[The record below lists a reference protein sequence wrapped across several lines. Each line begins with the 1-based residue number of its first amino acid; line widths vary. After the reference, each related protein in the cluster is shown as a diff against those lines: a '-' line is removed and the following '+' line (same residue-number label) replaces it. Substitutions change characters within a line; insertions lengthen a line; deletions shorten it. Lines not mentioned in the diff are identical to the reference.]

1 VTDVDGTK
9 NGSGLADRKR
19 SLLGAMLPIPARE
32 QLRQAAIRDP
42 LPEPLATVF
51 RRAAISPLLLLSV
64 GAAPL
69 FLGLNVLRLE
79 IKARLGLP

>member
-1 VTDVDGTK
+1 
-9 NGSGLADRKR
+9 
-19 SLLGAMLPIPARE
+19 MLPIPARE

-42 LPEPLATVF
+42 SPEPLATVF

-69 FLGLNVLRLE
+69 LLGLNVLRLE